1 MGINS
6 HDNREEYE
14 KIRYIN
20 RCGYERTFRMNREQ
34 LREYEQ
40 FCDYL
45 QQKTGAFFWY
55 RPKDG
60 QHIDIRMRTNV
71 FKNCM
76 ERGATLADLKHV
88 VDMHTQADG
97 FPEFDYRDKRYRL
110 LNWFTKKRFWRWHAL
125 RDGWNE

>member
-1 MGINS
+1 
-6 HDNREEYE
+6 
-14 KIRYIN
+14 
-20 RCGYERTFRMNREQ
+20 MNREQ

-71 FKNCM
+71 FRLM
-76 ERGATLADLKHV
+76 QSGATLADLMHV
-88 VDMHTQADG
+88 VDVRCSQAVIDRK
-97 FPEFDYRDKRYRL
+97 EMADKRYRV
-110 LNWFTKKRFWRWHAL
+110 LNWYSAKNFWKWHRL
-125 RDGWNE
+125 SEEE